1 MFQEQNQEDNDLA
14 QISSGYKLSKQNF
27 EAMITI
33 KEILQEEVEILNI
46 DVEATHDWIKP
57 LLEYLQN
64 PNLYV
69 D

>member
-1 MFQEQNQEDNDLA
+1 
-14 QISSGYKLSKQNF
+14 
-27 EAMITI
+27 MITI